1 LRFHLISYAEL
12 SWSFWELTWKGCV
25 AEEKGE
31 RKKERTRFVFVGKKI
46 AEIALKK

>member
-1 LRFHLISYAEL
+1 LD
-12 SWSFWELTWKGCV
+12 FWELTWKGCV

-31 RKKERTRFVFVGKKI
+31 RKKERKKDRDFVFVGKKI